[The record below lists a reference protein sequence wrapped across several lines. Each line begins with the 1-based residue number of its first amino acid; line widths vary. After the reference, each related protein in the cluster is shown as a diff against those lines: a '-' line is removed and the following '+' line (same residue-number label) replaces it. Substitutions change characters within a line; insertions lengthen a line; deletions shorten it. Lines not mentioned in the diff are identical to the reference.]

1 MNRKYYDKNLN
12 QRQRKIIELLIT
24 ISTCREVEFL
34 MC

>member
-1 MNRKYYDKNLN
+1 MIRKYYDKNLS